1 MANSKTHF
9 FAKSL
14 LVMLGLVTLLGCA
27 GIDRFGER
35 GVRSSSAPPP
45 ASAPAQNEP
54 GSQSVISM
62 PLDAPAGQT
71 VTPTAQE
78 TTGPQDGVAVALLL
92 PLSASGQV
100 GELATALKNA
110 AEMAQSEYKGA
121 KLRLLVKDDLGTAE
135 GARTAARAAQSEGAQ
150 VVLGPL
156 LSSSV
161 QAAAS
166 VVRPSGKTLIGFST
180 DQSVAGRGVYLLS
193 FQPDNDVDQI
203 LAYAASKGK
212 TSIAAMI
219 PEGVY
224 GNVIHAAFQESAGR
238 RGLKIATI
246 ERYQTGSVD
255 NAARAIAALTVPV
268 DALFIPDNGDMAS
281 VVSTA
286 LANNGVDRKNWQL
299 LGTSAWDDA
308 RLMKEPLFQSGWF
321 AGPEKT
327 GFAAFAQ
334 RYQSRYGKE
343 PPRLASLGY
352 DAVFLVNALYA
363 QYGAQ
368 AFTEATLRNPDGM
381 IGTDGL
387 FRFRNNGGIQRMLA
401 IYEVNNG
408 VARILQNPSNRF

>member
-1 MANSKTHF
+1 MANSKTYF

-35 GVRSSSAPPP
+35 GLRSSSAPPP
-45 ASAPAQNEP
+45 ASAPAQSEP
-54 GSQSVISM
+54 GSESVISM
-62 PLDAPAGQT
+62 PLDAPAGQI
-71 VTPTAQE
+71 VAPAAQE
-78 TTGPQDGVAVALLL
+78 ATGPQDGVAVALLL

-135 GARTAARAAQSEGAQ
+135 GARTAARAAQSEGTK

-203 LAYAASKGK
+203 LAYAATKGK

-219 PEGVY
+219 PDGVY
-224 GNVIHAAFQESAGR
+224 GNVILAAFQESAGR

-246 ERYQTGSVD
+246 ERYHTGSVD

-268 DALFIPDNGDMAS
+268 DALFIPENGDMAS

-308 RLMKEPLFQSGWF
+308 RLLKEPLFQSGWF

-334 RYQSRYGKE
+334 RYQSRFGKE

-408 VARILQNPSNRF
+408 VARILQNPSTRF